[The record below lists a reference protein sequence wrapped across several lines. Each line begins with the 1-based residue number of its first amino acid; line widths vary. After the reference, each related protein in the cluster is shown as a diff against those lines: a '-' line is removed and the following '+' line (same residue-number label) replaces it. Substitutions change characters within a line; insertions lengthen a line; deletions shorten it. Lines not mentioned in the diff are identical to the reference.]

1 MPRASTRFSI
11 QGAGGLGF
19 GNNAGAGAGAASGG
33 FNMKK
38 VLSVPKISESGRES
52 SRS

>member
-11 QGAGGLGF
+11 QGGGGLGF
-19 GNNAGAGAGAASGG
+19 GNAGAGAGAASGG

>member
-11 QGAGGLGF
+11 QGGGGLGF
-19 GNNAGAGAGAASGG
+19 GNAGSVSGTG
-33 FNMKK
+33 GLNMKK